1 MLDLETP
8 LGYQGHDEIA
18 LKLPLHNTSF
28 QKLSCSYSLKSGI
41 LDMMK
46 LLNITQ

>member
-18 LKLPLHNTSF
+18 LKLHIMLNEHNFNRQSNVN
-28 QKLSCSYSLKSGI
+28 KI
-41 LDMMK
+41 L
-46 LLNITQ
+46 